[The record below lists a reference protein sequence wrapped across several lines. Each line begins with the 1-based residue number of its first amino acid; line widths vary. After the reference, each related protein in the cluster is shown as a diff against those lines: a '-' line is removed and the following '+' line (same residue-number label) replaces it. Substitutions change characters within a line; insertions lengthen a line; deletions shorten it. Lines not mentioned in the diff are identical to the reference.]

1 MGSVDVNHSGRGR
14 KLATARESEPS
25 LARQPISGIV
35 ARRAYVD
42 VVDLIAVSD
51 LIVVAAPLET
61 GCRWEGG
68 RIVTLTRIDIDRH
81 VAGARLGAAETA
93 WARTRGGTVG
103 AVSQFVDGEASF
115 GGHYLSLLFL
125 VAQSPR
131 RAKGPT
137 VFQTVGGAEGQFP
150 VVWRANG
157 PRLVASPWR
166 SILKPKDN
174 VVPHPFEARSLDEV
188 VSELGDAWNRLHAA
202 S

>member
-1 MGSVDVNHSGRGR
+1 MNQIGRGR
-14 KLATARESEPS
+14 KLAAARKDASEPS
-25 LARQPISGIV
+25 LARAPISGIV
-35 ARRAYVD
+35 TRRAHVD

-68 RIVTLTRIDIDRH
+68 RIVTLTRIDIDRN
-81 VAGARLGAAETA
+81 VAGDHLGAGETA
-93 WARTRGGTVG
+93 WVRTRGGTVG

-137 VFQTVGGAEGQFP
+137 VFQTVGGAQGQFP
-150 VVWRANG
+150 VVWRSNG
-157 PRLVASPWR
+157 PRLLSAPWR
-166 SILKPKDN
+166 SILNPKET
-174 VVPHPFEARSLDEV
+174 VIPHPFEARGLDDV
-188 VSELGDAWNRLHAA
+188 VGELGDAWDRLHVA
-202 S
+202 SS